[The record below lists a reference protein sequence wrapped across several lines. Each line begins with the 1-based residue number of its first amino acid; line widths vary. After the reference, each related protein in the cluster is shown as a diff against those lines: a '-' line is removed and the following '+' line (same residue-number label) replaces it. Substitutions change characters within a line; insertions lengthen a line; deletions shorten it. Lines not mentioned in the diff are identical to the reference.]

1 MRARTFGYTFEQP
14 GERPRALNADMKALI
29 AALLLAVAAAAQA
42 QPRVYGQADLDALLA
57 PVALYPDPLLSQ
69 VLIAATFPEEVR
81 EAAAW
86 SRANAHLKGDD
97 AVRAAEAMPWD
108 ASVKALLA
116 HPDLLA
122 RMDESPQWTLDLGQ
136 AFLAQEPQV
145 METVQE
151 LRRRAQASGYLQ
163 SDAYQTVQDHG
174 TYVAVQP
181 VYSSIAYVPWYNPLV
196 VYGPWWW
203 HSHRPIAW
211 RPWHARPVSFVSV
224 HLHRPIVDW
233 HRRHVHRPHHVRKPV
248 HGHRPVHVHRPVQVQ
263 RAPLVH
269 NHVHQA
275 RNARSIVE
283 GARMREHRPDHRS
296 SERGDHRSSNRG
308 KFFDH
313 GQVHQAR
320 NARPIVEGARLGEQR
335 FEARRE
341 HRSFDRKEFRQGSRH
356 GGGRGRR

>member
-14 GERPRALNADMKALI
+14 GHRARALNAGMKALI

-69 VLIAATFPEEVR
+69 VLVAATYPEEVR

-86 SRANAHLKGDD
+86 SRANAHLKGDE
-97 AVRAAEAMPWD
+97 ALRAAQSLPWD
-108 ASVKALLA
+108 PSVKALLA
-116 HPDLLA
+116 YPDLLA
-122 RMDESPQWTLDLGQ
+122 RMDESPQWTFDLGQ
-136 AFLAQEPQV
+136 AFLAHEPQV

-151 LRRRAQASGYLQ
+151 LRRRAQASGHLQ
-163 SDAYQTVQDHG
+163 SDGYQTVHDRG

-181 VYSSIAYVPWYNPLV
+181 VYSSIVYVPWYNPLV

-224 HLHRPIVDW
+224 HVHRPIVDW
-233 HRRHVHRPHHVRKPV
+233 HRRHVHRPHHVRKLV
-248 HGHRPVHVHRPVQVQ
+248 HVQRPVHVPRPAHVHRPAQVQ
-263 RAPLVH
+263 RPATVH

-275 RNARSIVE
+275 QTARPVVE
-283 GARMREHRPDHRS
+283 SAKFREHRPEVRGEHRS
-296 SERGDHRSSNRG
+296 FDGGEHRSSNRG
-308 KFFDH
+308 KFDQGNRRGGSGH
-313 GQVHQAR
+313 SHSQGR
-320 NARPIVEGARLGEQR
+320 N
-335 FEARRE
+335 RR
-341 HRSFDRKEFRQGSRH
+341 
-356 GGGRGRR
+356 